1 MRNKTVRAC
10 IFAVLAVFLLAL
22 AGTALTLQRDGGESI
37 EIVSDGTVVYSG
49 PAKAEGE
56 PVYVPVQ
63 TERGMNLVRI
73 DAEGVCVES
82 ADCPGQECVSTGYLK
97 SAYLPVVCLPHR
109 LVIRFAKT
117 PGEGAPDAVSE

>member
-22 AGTALTLQRDGGESI
+22 AGTALTLRRDGGESI

-49 PAKAEGE
+49 PAKADGE

-82 ADCPGQECVSTGYLK
+82 ADCPGQECVSSGYLK
-97 SAYLPVVCLPHR
+97 SAYLPV
-109 LVIRFAKT
+109 A
-117 PGEGAPDAVSE
+117 DAIWSRSASLSSG